1 MLITLLLILAGVLL
15 TSYAFLALFR
25 RRRFLSAGINGL
37 LGFSL
42 VMGGGFFSLLL
53 LNIQTYQQ
61 LTRESKL
68 AEITIGQRSVDGV
81 QIHLVSRQH
90 DDVYLIDSA
99 EWRLDA
105 RFLKWKP
112 WMSLLGKDPLVRLE
126 SLEERSR
133 GGHQPDR
140 PPKRYDLVN
149 ENSWMD
155 TFISEMSQHMGL
167 IDSVFGSSVY
177 MPVHNGARYQIT
189 ASLSG
194 LVARPLNQQAKQ
206 AVIEWSS
213 P

>member
-1 MLITLLLILAGVLL
+1 MFITFVLFLAGILL
-15 TSYAFLALFR
+15 TGYALLTLFR
-25 RRRFLSAGINGL
+25 RRKFLSAGINGL
-37 LGFSL
+37 VGFSL
-42 VMGGGFFSLLL
+42 ILAGGFFSLLL

-61 LTRESKL
+61 LTREVVL
-68 AEITIGQRSVDGV
+68 AEITVGQKTAQGV
-81 QIHLVSRQH
+81 PIHLVSRLH
-90 DDVYLIDSA
+90 DGIYQIDSD

-112 WMSLLGKDPLVRLE
+112 WMSLLGKDPIVRLE
-126 SLEERSR
+126 SLEERSGR
-133 GGHQPDR
+133 NPEQST
-140 PPKRYDLVN
+140 PKRYDLVTD
-149 ENSWMD
+149 SAWMD
-155 TFISEMSQHMGL
+155 AFVSEMSQHMGL

-177 MPVHNGARYQIT
+177 MPVRNGARYQIT

>member
-1 MLITLLLILAGVLL
+1 MLLTLSLFITGVLL
-15 TSYAFLALFR
+15 TGYALLALFR

-42 VMGGGFFSLLL
+42 VMAGGFFSLLL

-61 LTRESKL
+61 LTRETTL
-68 AEITIGQRSVDGV
+68 AEITIGQKTVDGV
-81 QIHLVSRQH
+81 QIHLVSRHH
-90 DDVYLIDSA
+90 DDVYFVDSP

-112 WMSLLGKDPLVRLE
+112 WMSLMGKDPVVRLE
-126 SLEERSR
+126 SLEERSSGR
-133 GGHQPDR
+133 PPDR
-140 PPKRYDLVN
+140 PSKRFNLIT
-149 ENSWMD
+149 ENAWMD
-155 TFISEMSQHMGL
+155 TFISEISQHMGL

-177 MPVHNGARYQIT
+177 MPVRHGARYQIT